1 MKTFYLI
8 SVLLCASLVVFG
20 QNFKGKISFATYYL
34 DKETMEP
41 IVPTVM
47 EEVWMSD
54 ELQKIDVL
62 SDSTKTGGLDW
73 QIFNYKTGI
82 LYSKEHYPTAKI
94 TQSKICDNKK
104 GEITHE
110 VLDTTIN
117 FKGLVA
123 KVMIVKKKGVKIAE
137 FYYTNEY
144 KTSPAYYACPD
155 RNVMSYCYNV
165 TKGGF
170 LLQFVEFGDLYTAI
184 YQVQEIS
191 AYDVPEKEF
200 AVPAN

>member
-8 SVLLCASLVVFG
+8 PVLLCASLPVFG
-20 QNFKGKISFATYYL
+20 QSFKGKISFATFYL
-34 DKETMEP
+34 DKETMKP
-41 IVPTVM
+41 IVPEVL

-54 ELQKIDVL
+54 ELQKVDVL
-62 SDSTKTGGLDW
+62 NDSTKTGGLDW

-82 LYSKEHYPTAKI
+82 LYSKEHYPSAKI
-94 TQSKICDNKK
+94 IQSKICDEKK
-104 GEITHE
+104 GEFIHE

-117 FKGLVA
+117 FKGRAA
-123 KVMIVKKKGVKIAE
+123 KVMIVKNKGIKFAE

-144 KTSPAYYACPD
+144 KISPAYYACLNA
-155 RNVMSYCYNV
+155 NVVSYCYNV

-200 AVPAN
+200 AVPAK